1 MLELGFNQLTHVGLG
16 YLTSTLT
23 NYHAMRALHLD
34 NNQLGDRGAELVA
47 TAIRTMSLELLDVGF
62 NGISTTGVRPLMRA
76 LGCHST
82 IRSFTLS
89 GNNLDTEGA
98 RAVASAIT
106 TNASLRE
113 LYLDHTSIG
122 HAGERLICMGLESSP
137 ALHLHVLT
145 GFRLG
150 MTYTRMGFPP
160 EMETL
165 ANEQVR
171 LPFPR
176 LPPPMLI
183 PKNFE
188 TTVPPLYL
196 TPPLLPADPDL
207 PARPPAVPRPALHP
221 PADPHRAHLQQ
232 RPPPHHPPHPRRR
245 RNAPAHL
252 PPPLR
257 LPALQPH
264 PTPRPRRPPAGVE
277 RDRQAPLRR
286 GRALQP
292 ASVLLLAARRGD
304 TAHAVDETA
313 AAALP
318 RG

>member
-1 MLELGFNQLTHVGLG
+1 MLELGFNQLTHLGLG

-47 TAIRTMSLELLDVGF
+47 GAIRSMSLELLDVGF

-171 LPFPR
+171 PPFPPSPSTTAFSFRR
-176 LPPPMLI
+176 LPSKPP
-183 PKNFE
+183 
-188 TTVPPLYL
+188 V
-196 TPPLLPADPDL
+196 LPCP
-207 PARPPAVPRPALHP
+207 
-221 PADPHRAHLQQ
+221 
-232 RPPPHHPPHPRRR
+232 
-245 RNAPAHL
+245 
-252 PPPLR
+252 
-257 LPALQPH
+257 
-264 PTPRPRRPPAGVE
+264 
-277 RDRQAPLRR
+277 
-286 GRALQP
+286 
-292 ASVLLLAARRGD
+292 
-304 TAHAVDETA
+304 
-313 AAALP
+313 
-318 RG
+318 